1 MPVARIVLVLLHA
14 RHLPLS
20 SCACADS
27 LPNPMDQCD
36 VDIGMAINC
45 TTRRECANCCCTWAP
60 TIVGA
65 HDMLQVMIV
74 MLPVSA
80 AQQDIVHSTTRFAAR
95 WNVPDT
101 AGKPCGRCG
110 SKRRQWTTTD
120 CDPKQT
126 AIRHA
131 CRLCFSTLSGGS
143 AAFVFPPCG
152 QCGTKFPKTRTR
164 LLLHDSLYEASP
176 LLPSPPLR
184 QLPCRDGPSRFFP
197 LTSVHKKCR
206 LLGLNHG
213 PPEPHANALPI
224 ALAILCQNSSA
235 ATHYLRPP
243 PPHPP

>member
-27 LPNPMDQCD
+27 IPNPMDQCD

-126 AIRHA
+126 VIRHA
-131 CRLCFSTLSGGS
+131 CRLCFCTLSGGS
-143 AAFVFPPCG
+143 AAFVFPL
-152 QCGTKFPKTRTR
+152 FPAGPLPLFFHFFRRVRGLCFSTLRTVRHKVPQDPDPAPAPR
-164 LLLHDSLYEASP
+164 L
-176 LLPSPPLR
+176 
-184 QLPCRDGPSRFFP
+184 
-197 LTSVHKKCR
+197 T
-206 LLGLNHG
+206 
-213 PPEPHANALPI
+213 I
-224 ALAILCQNSSA
+224 
-235 ATHYLRPP
+235 
-243 PPHPP
+243 